1 MVSDTPWPLWL
12 MMGKR
17 PGGVIWHGFGEKFKQ
32 LGDILD
38 VSRSAVNIAHPGF
51 LDDLWE
57 FESAE

>member
-17 PGGVIWHGFGEKFKQ
+17 PGKVIWHGFGEKFKQ

-38 VSRSAVNIAHPGF
+38 VSRSAVNIAQPGF

-57 FESAE
+57 F